1 VERVALKAVC
11 AGSQNA
17 RAQQRCFYAALRIKR
32 LAVQKKIGKIFVRC
46 AVDIHARPTLRS
58 VGE

>member
-1 VERVALKAVC
+1 MRRTQGGVRWIAKTAS
-11 AGSQNA
+11 A
-17 RAQQRCFYAALRIKR
+17 QRCFYAALRIKR
-32 LAVQKKIGKIFVRC
+32 LAVQKKVLGIFVRG